1 MLGLTSAERFFNF
14 WKWIQRWS
22 ILILLFA
29 LILTGFRFTAWLYY
43 GLPVHFGDLLAVV
56 FQAFWLGF
64 RFDLSILCYLL
75 VLPLLSLSF
84 LSFLRKDHWIRPF
97 GKLLRVYFF
106 LTFGTMAF
114 LSAINLGYYSYFQ
127 DHLNI
132 MVFGFFEDDT
142 WALLKTFWLNY
153 PVIKYAFSFTFF
165 LFALWRLIG
174 FCTEDFPLEQRF
186 EKISPAYLALSIF
199 TLWIAVGLGARGSLS
214 LFPLGPADTSISH
227 DSFVN
232 YLSYSPIHSLHR
244 AIKLKGKTTE
254 VEDGNLREFN
264 YADPHQA
271 FADYFDIPRDQVPS
285 DATSLLER
293 NFENPKVQGRPHV
306 ILVVMESFGNYWVQK
321 HSEKFNL
328 MGGLEKHFQEDFYFP
343 DSLPGTQSTIGSVGA
358 LLSGTP
364 HRPFS
369 PFLTESHYLPVSFST
384 SPAKYFNQAGYQT
397 RFVYGGQV
405 GWRDVNKFAKTQ
417 GFQSIEGDAEIE
429 KKLAR
434 PLEKHS
440 WGIFDE
446 DVFEYVKQVLNEAPQ
461 PQMIVIL
468 TTTNHPPYELPS
480 KYQPLSLEIPP
491 DLESKFNVDRKIIE
505 ARFRVYQYSN
515 FFLSRF
521 LTRIKESPLANQ
533 TLVSVT
539 GDHAFLLTQFPENDF
554 LDKWG
559 VPIYFYL
566 PPALRPT
573 EFKPVSAS
581 HLDIF
586 PTLIEHSA
594 SSGKYRSFGQNL
606 FQPRQI
612 PMATHSSRIAVA
624 DFGGIFAGRGDT
636 FTAFRWSDDRHT
648 LLETEATPQHQALA
662 KKYKSLMASADY
674 FFQQERRKTK
684 TAP

>member
-1 MLGLTSAERFFNF
+1 VLGLTSAEKFYNF
-14 WKWIQRWS
+14 WKWIQRWGL
-22 ILILLFA
+22 LIVLFA
-29 LILTGFRFTAWLYY
+29 LLLTVFRLIAWLYY
-43 GLPVHFGDLLAVV
+43 GLPVHFGDLLTQV
-56 FQAFWLGF
+56 FEAFWLGF

-75 VLPLLSLSF
+75 VIPLLSLTF
-84 LSFLRKDHWIRPF
+84 LSFLGQDRWIRPF
-97 GKLLRVYFF
+97 GRFLKFYFF
-106 LTFGTMAF
+106 MTFGTVAF

-132 MVFGFFEDDT
+132 MAFGFFEDDT

-153 PVIKYAFSFTFF
+153 PVIKYAFSFSFF
-165 LFALWRLIG
+165 LLILWKLIG
-174 FCTEDFPLEQRF
+174 YCLEGFPQQQRF
-186 EKISPAYLALSIF
+186 EKMSSGYLILSIF
-199 TLWIAVGLGARGSLS
+199 AFWVAIGLGARGSFG
-214 LFPLGPADTSISH
+214 LFPLGPADTSISN

-244 AIKLKGKTTE
+244 AVKLKSKITE

-264 YADPHQA
+264 YSDPRQA
-271 FADYFDIPRDQVPS
+271 FADYFDVALEKVPT
-285 DATSLLER
+285 DPLDLLER
-293 NFENPKVQGRPHV
+293 KFQNPKVAHSPHV
-306 ILVVMESFGNYWVQK
+306 VLVVMESFGNYWIQK
-321 HSEKFNL
+321 HTEKFNL
-328 MGGLEKHFQEDFYFP
+328 LGGLEKHLKEDFYFP
-343 DSLPGTQSTIGSVGA
+343 DSLPGTQSTIGSIGA

-369 PFLTESHYLPVSFST
+369 PFLTESHYLQVSFST
-384 SPAKYFNQAGYQT
+384 SPAKFFNQAGYQT
-397 RFVYGGQV
+397 RFIYGGQV

-417 GFQSIEGDAEIE
+417 GFQSIEGDVEIE

-446 DVFEYVKQVLNEAPQ
+446 DVFDYVHQLLKEATQ
-461 PQMIVIL
+461 PQLMVVL
-468 TTTNHPPYELPS
+468 TTTNHPPYELPKS
-480 KYQPLSLEIPP
+480 YRLLSLEIPTE
-491 DLESKFNVDRKIIE
+491 LQSKFNVDPQIIE
-505 ARFRVYQYSN
+505 SRFRVYQYSN
-515 FFLSRF
+515 FHLSRF
-521 LTRIKESPLANQ
+521 LERMKSDPLGQ
-533 TLVSVT
+533 HILVSVT

-566 PPALRPT
+566 PQSLRPT
-573 EFKPVSAS
+573 DFKPVAAS

-594 SSGKYRSFGQNL
+594 SSGSYRSFGQNL
-606 FQPRQI
+606 FQPRQT

-624 DFGGIFAGRGDT
+624 EFGGIFAGRGDA
-636 FTAFRWSDDRHT
+636 FNAFRWSDDRHT
-648 LLETEATPQHQALA
+648 LVETEATPQHQQLA

-674 FFQQERRKTK
+674 FFQQEQRKSK